1 MIEAVTAVPAVGW
14 YLCLTGSVP
23 IGFGFSIQTMIAT
36 TSSTSGTNQL
46 NFFAA
51 ISFYS
56 VMGNLTANLEERRW
70 QQIATVIRNNGG
82 AVVAEQM
89 LPI

>member
-1 MIEAVTAVPAVGW
+1 
-14 YLCLTGSVP
+14 LTIFSFL
-23 IGFGFSIQTMIAT
+23 FGD
-36 TSSTSGTNQL
+36 
-46 NFFAA
+46 
-51 ISFYS
+51 
-56 VMGNLTANLEERRW
+56 GNPNANLEERRW